1 MKSVMTLP
9 PPPKAVGYDPILQL
23 SAPAAIQGLAPPA
36 VDPEEVARA
45 MSAQQSAKMNEW
57 LDDARNLAQDDP
69 RRLAQ
74 LTRQWMNT
82 DG

>member
-1 MKSVMTLP
+1 
-9 PPPKAVGYDPILQL
+9 
-23 SAPAAIQGLAPPA
+23 
-36 VDPEEVARA
+36 

-69 RRLAQ
+69 RRMAQ